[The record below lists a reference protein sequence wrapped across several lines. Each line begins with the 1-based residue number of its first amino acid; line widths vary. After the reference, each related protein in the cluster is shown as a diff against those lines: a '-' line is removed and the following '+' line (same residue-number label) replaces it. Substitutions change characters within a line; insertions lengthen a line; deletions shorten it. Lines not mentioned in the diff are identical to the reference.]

1 MHKLTQEL
9 LQHLPYRDSKE
20 PDSNNYK
27 IYRLLAEVI
36 GTIQKHQQEIERT
49 RNIDNATGKT
59 LELIGSNYNQPREV
73 DQDDDEYRLYI
84 KTKIAAD
91 MSQGDI
97 ETLNEIARTVLGE
110 HFIGISE
117 TWSNPLYKDDIAGIV
132 IKIKTSIKKIPSI
145 LNRVRAAG
153 VQLYY
158 EAMLPDENLEI
169 SSKAIQY
176 RARYPMTHEAKTA
189 SRKVDGNRN
198 NLIVGEKYLQVR
210 QTYKMTGETQTASVK
225 NNISREP
232 CYINTKQVRG
242 GINYPMAGRTIVGGI

>member
-36 GTIQKHQQEIERT
+36 GTIQEHQQQIQDT

-59 LELIGSNYNQPREV
+59 LELIGSNYNQPRGV

-97 ETLNEIARTVLGE
+97 ETLNEITEVLMGE
-110 HFIGISE
+110 GFVGYTE
-117 TWSNPLYKDDIAGIV
+117 TWNQEEFQNEPAGLLLTIRNKAENLPFDVVDRIV
-132 IKIKTSIKKIPSI
+132 
-145 LNRVRAAG
+145 AAG
-153 VQLYY
+153 VDVKWL
-158 EAMLPDENLEI
+158 LEFKQ
-169 SSKAIQY
+169 SKPEIFIGSTMA
-176 RARYPMTHEAKTA
+176 
-189 SRKVDGNRN
+189 
-198 NLIVGEKYLQVR
+198 VGEEVEVYPWTPKGIEL
-210 QTYKMTGETQTASVK
+210 KAKINIAIGNETGLD
-225 NNISREP
+225 
-232 CYINTKQVRG
+232 NTT
-242 GINYPMAGRTIVGGI
+242 IYPKGVI